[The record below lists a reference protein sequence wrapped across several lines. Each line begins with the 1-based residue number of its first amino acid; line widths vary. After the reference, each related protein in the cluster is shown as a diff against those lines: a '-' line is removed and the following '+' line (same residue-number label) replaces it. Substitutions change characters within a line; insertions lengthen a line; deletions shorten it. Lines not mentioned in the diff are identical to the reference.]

1 MDTFKINNA
10 QQASDYGSM
19 IAREAVITHGNAAHL
34 HVDFY
39 CHASYFADVG
49 DVGAAKCAFYG
60 EVERL
65 TES

>member
-1 MDTFKINNA
+1 
-10 QQASDYGSM
+10 M

-34 HVDFY
+34 HADFY

-49 DVGAAKCAFYG
+49 DVGIAKCAFYG

-65 TES
+65 TE

>member
-10 QQASDYGSM
+10 HKAADYGTM

-34 HVDFY
+34 HADFY
-39 CHASYFADVG
+39 CHASYFTDVG
-49 DVGAAKCAFYG
+49 DVGYAKCAFYG

>member
-1 MDTFKINNA
+1 MDKIAGN
-10 QQASDYGSM
+10 QQASNYGSM

-34 HVDFY
+34 QADFY
-39 CHASYFADVG
+39 CHASYFVDIG

-65 TES
+65 TE

>member
-1 MDTFKINNA
+1 MNKIAGN
-10 QQASDYGSM
+10 QQASNYGSM

-34 HVDFY
+34 HADFY

-49 DVGAAKCAFYG
+49 DVGIAKCAFYG

-65 TES
+65 TE